1 MCRAD
6 VSNGKQGKG
15 SNGDIFSDLV
25 PLLKFCGLAMVLFSR
40 SVSFATGAGFSLAGR
55 VCNL

>member
-1 MCRAD
+1 MCRTD

-15 SNGDIFSDLV
+15 NNGDIFSDLV

-40 SVSFATGAGFSLAGR
+40 SVSFATEAGFSLTGR
-55 VCNL
+55 FCNL